1 MLYSFYHP
9 ITDDPMAVSLANVR
23 DVRVM
28 EDSTKS
34 KRNPLRYAVRI
45 VHFGESLHLMIDGLY
60 HGDACE
66 LVEKILKKI
75 EENA

>member
-9 ITDDPMAVSLANVR
+9 TTDDPMAVSIANVR

-28 EDSTKS
+28 ENSTKS

-45 VHFGESLHLMIDGLY
+45 IHFGESLPIVIDGLY
-60 HGDACE
+60 QEDACE
-66 LVEKILKKI
+66 LVEKILRRIAEK
-75 EENA
+75 A

>member
-9 ITDDPMAVSLANVR
+9 ITDNPMAVSLANVR

-28 EDSTKS
+28 EDKTKA
-34 KRNPLRYAVRI
+34 RGNAMRYVVRI
-45 VHFGESLHLMIDGLY
+45 CHFGESLPMVIDGLY

-75 EENA
+75 KENA